1 MATSSATKQPF
12 IAAKFEM
19 DTPSREQLTEQM
31 AMRVYV
37 GGIGDRTQS
46 EEVVPKKACLLS
58 LHKRESETVDVYLH
72 RR

>member
-46 EEVVPKKACLLS
+46 EEVPLQFRPTHPTDIHIRGMDRCG
-58 LHKRESETVDVYLH
+58 
-72 RR
+72 